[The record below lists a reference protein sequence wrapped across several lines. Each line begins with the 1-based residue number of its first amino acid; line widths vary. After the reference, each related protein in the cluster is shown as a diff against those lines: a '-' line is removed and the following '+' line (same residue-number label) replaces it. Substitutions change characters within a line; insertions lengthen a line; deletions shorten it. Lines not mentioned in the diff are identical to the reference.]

1 MTSIWDWDRDTTYR
15 GRTIVYEF
23 KMNDKLIKL
32 IISKVEKEEQPI
44 SLVKKVNLSMRRK
57 IPSKRKKKSQMSFF
71 FYFVFLK
78 KGRMMTSTI
87 LFECR
92 DV

>member
-57 IPSKRKKKSQMSFF
+57 IPS
-71 FYFVFLK
+71 FVFFK